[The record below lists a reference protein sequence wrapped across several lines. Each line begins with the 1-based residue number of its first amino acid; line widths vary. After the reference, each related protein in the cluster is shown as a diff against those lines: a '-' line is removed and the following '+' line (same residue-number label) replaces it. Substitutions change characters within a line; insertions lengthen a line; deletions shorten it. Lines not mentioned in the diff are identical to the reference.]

1 MALFSIVIALII
13 EQVRP
18 LAQQRY
24 VREPLA
30 RFAHFLDE
38 RFNDGQR
45 RHGTI
50 AWLIALL
57 PAVLLMLV
65 LQALLDRYQPVLALL
80 LNVAVLYLT
89 MGFRQF
95 SHFFTDI
102 HMALRMGDLDR
113 ARAVLGEWRGR
124 SVERMSSQ
132 EVARL
137 AIEEALLASHRHV
150 FAPLLCFILMGPAG
164 AVLYRL
170 ALFFKAQWGTV
181 DSGPF
186 GEMARRAFAMIDWLP
201 LRFSAAAFAMVGDF
215 EDAVFCWRTQAGSWP
230 DASSGILLA
239 SGAGAIGV
247 RLGQPIHEIG
257 ELIERPELGLGE
269 EADADIMQSTIGLVW
284 RSLVLCLLLLA
295 LFWVAGWVGR

>member
-1 MALFSIVIALII
+1 MSLFSIVIALII
-13 EQVRP
+13 EQIRP

-65 LQALLDRYQPVLALL
+65 LQALLDRYQPLLALL

-102 HMALRMGDLDR
+102 HMALRMGD
-113 ARAVLGEWRGR
+113 
-124 SVERMSSQ
+124 
-132 EVARL
+132 
-137 AIEEALLASHRHV
+137 IE
-150 FAPLLCFILMGPAG
+150 
-164 AVLYRL
+164 
-170 ALFFKAQWGTV
+170 
-181 DSGPF
+181 
-186 GEMARRAFAMIDWLP
+186 
-201 LRFSAAAFAMVGDF
+201 
-215 EDAVFCWRTQAGSWP
+215 
-230 DASSGILLA
+230 
-239 SGAGAIGV
+239 
-247 RLGQPIHEIG
+247 
-257 ELIERPELGLGE
+257 
-269 EADADIMQSTIGLVW
+269 
-284 RSLVLCLLLLA
+284 
-295 LFWVAGWVGR
+295 